1 MFPMVAVFIPA
12 YCVRAI
18 FAILEMRIPKSK
30 EPRVGRDIWSYNTST
45 ARQGFKS

>member
-30 EPRVGRDIWSYNTST
+30 EPRVGQDIWSYNTST
-45 ARQGFKS
+45 ARQGFES